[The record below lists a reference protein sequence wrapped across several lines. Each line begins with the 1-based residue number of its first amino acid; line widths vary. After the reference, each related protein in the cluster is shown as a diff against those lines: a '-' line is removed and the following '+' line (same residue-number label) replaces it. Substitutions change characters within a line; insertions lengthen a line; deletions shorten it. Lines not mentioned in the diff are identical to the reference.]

1 MVISNLQK
9 AVKKIATDNQSGATE
24 LTVKAIEI
32 YLKYLKRS
40 KVSSKNKILNELA
53 EIGNLL
59 RVAQP
64 SLISITN
71 IVELVADQA
80 YTNAQKMNLYELKHT
95 MFDYLTRLK
104 SQIINA
110 KKRIAKEALNLI
122 PMDAVIITLSE
133 SATIE
138 EIIKQAHLEHK
149 ISRVIIL
156 ESRPLLEGLNMAER
170 LLKIGLSVTVTVDAA
185 MGFFCKEADL
195 AIVGAD
201 TIQSDGSLVNKVGTY
216 PLALTCSALKKPF
229 YVACD
234 TPKFSK
240 HATYENPIKIET
252 KLPTEI
258 IGRRKLIGANV
269 QNIYFDITPPKFI
282 TSIITEKGIFDPK
295 NNGSKNRAVVT
306 KNKKLSTHKI

>member
-1 MVISNLQK
+1 MQLSLRVR
-9 AVKKIATDNQSGATE
+9 AT
-24 LTVKAIEI
+24 EI
-32 YLKYLKRS
+32 YLKYIECS
-40 KVSSKNKILNELA
+40 KVSSKNEFFNELA

-64 SLISITN
+64 SMISIRN
-71 IVELVADQA
+71 VVELVANQA
-80 YTNAQKMNLYELKHT
+80 YANAQKMNLSELKHT
-95 MFDYLTRLK
+95 LFDYLTKLK
-104 SQIINA
+104 SEIINA
-110 KKRIAKEALNLI
+110 KKCIAKEALNLI
-122 PMDAVIITLSE
+122 PIGAVIITLSE
-133 SATIE
+133 SETIE
-138 EIIKQAHLEHK
+138 EIIKQAYLEHK

-156 ESRPLLEGLNMAER
+156 ESRPLLEGLNMADR
-170 LLKIGLSVTVTVDAA
+170 LLKIGLSVTVIVDAA

-201 TIQSDGSLVNKVGTY
+201 TIESDGSLVNKVGTY

-234 TPKFSK
+234 TSKFSK
-240 HATYENPIKIET
+240 NATCENPIKIET

-258 IGRRKLIGANV
+258 IGRRKLIGADV

-295 NNGSKNRAVVT
+295 
-306 KNKKLSTHKI
+306 I